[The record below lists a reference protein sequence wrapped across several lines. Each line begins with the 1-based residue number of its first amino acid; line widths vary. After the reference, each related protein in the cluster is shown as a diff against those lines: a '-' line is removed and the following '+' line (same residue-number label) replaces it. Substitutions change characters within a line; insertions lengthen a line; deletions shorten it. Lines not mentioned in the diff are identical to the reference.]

1 MSIEICIINPY
12 GTSKSN
18 EKLIKCASKI
28 IDENSN
34 IYINE
39 KDLVD
44 DYFSHH
50 LEINNISSL
59 VKQIENNNSSDAFI
73 IASFED
79 IGVDTIR
86 KVTSKPV
93 IGIGEAS
100 FYTANII
107 ANKFSIITNVSQSHE
122 ALKNNLIKYD
132 MDHKCVSLTSIE
144 VPILDMETMSKLNLT
159 KLENEIQRT
168 ISEDNPEAIII
179 TSAGILNLSKDLSTK
194 FNLPFIEGISAATAL
209 IQNLTKL
216 QLSIKRFVPKPL
228 KNFGIPI

>member
-1 MSIEICIINPY
+1 M
-12 GTSKSN
+12 
-18 EKLIKCASKI
+18 
-28 IDENSN
+28 
-34 IYINE
+34 
-39 KDLVD
+39 
-44 DYFSHH
+44 
-50 LEINNISSL
+50 

-86 KVTSKPV
+86 KITSKPV

-132 MDHKCVSLTSIE
+132 MDHKCVSLKSIE
-144 VPILDMETMSKLNLT
+144 VPILDMETMSKSNLT

-168 ISEDNPEAIII
+168 ISEDRPEAIII
-179 TSAGILNLSKDLSTK
+179 TSAGIINLSKDLSHK
-194 FNLPFIEGISAATAL
+194 FNLPIIEGMTAATAL
-209 IQNLTKL
+209 IENLTKL
-216 QLSIKRFVPKPL
+216 QLNIKKFVPKPNR
-228 KNFGIPI
+228 NFGIPI